1 MLNMTLAT
9 LSRNT
14 FVRGAF
20 LAGFSTLTSCSDCTD
35 ETKAAERFLNQ
46 PASLACQVDGDCKV
60 VFTGCY
66 TSPKGFC
73 GQATVNAQAATSSE
87 WQKLSKA
94 LSECDDNDC
103 TQCDGALLPRCV
115 NGVCGQ

>member
-1 MLNMTLAT
+1 MLNITSVT

-14 FVRGAF
+14 FVRSALLTG
-20 LAGFSTLTSCSDCTD
+20 LSMLTSCADCSD

-46 PASLACQVDGDCKV
+46 PANLACQVDSDCKV

-66 TSPKGFC
+66 ESPKGFC

-87 WQKLSKA
+87 WQKLRKD
-94 LSECDDNDC
+94 LSECGNKEC
-103 TQCDGALLPRCV
+103 NQCAAALLPRCV
-115 NGVCGQ
+115 DGMCGR

>member
-1 MLNMTLAT
+1 MLNIMSAT
-9 LSRNT
+9 LNRN
-14 FVRGAF
+14 AF
-20 LAGFSTLTSCSDCTD
+20 ARSAILAGLSMLTSCADCSD

-46 PASLACQVDGDCKV
+46 PANLACRADGDCKV
-60 VFTGCY
+60 VNTGCY

-87 WQKLSKA
+87 WQKLSKN

-103 TQCDGALLPRCV
+103 AQCAGALLPRCV
-115 NGVCGQ
+115 DGVCGR

>member
-1 MLNMTLAT
+1 MLNITLAT
-9 LSRNT
+9 LTRNP

-20 LAGFSTLTSCSDCTD
+20 LAGCSMLTSCSDCSD

-46 PASLACQVDGDCKV
+46 PANLACQADSDCKV
-60 VFTGCY
+60 VNTGCY

-87 WQKLSKA
+87 WQKLSKD

-115 NGVCGQ
+115 NGVCGR

>member
-1 MLNMTLAT
+1 MLNITLVT

-14 FVRGAF
+14 FAQSSL
-20 LAGFSTLTSCSDCTD
+20 LAGLAMLTSCADCSD

-46 PASLACQVDGDCKV
+46 PANLACQVDSDCKV

-66 TSPKGFC
+66 QSPKGFC

-87 WQKLSKA
+87 WQKLSKD

-103 TQCDGALLPRCV
+103 MQCDGALLPRCV
-115 NGVCGQ
+115 NGVCGE